1 MRRYRIAKGGI
12 GELVYP
18 VVGTNL
24 AERMAELEGFIASLV
39 FSGDAGELVSF
50 SVFRDQASAT
60 ASDELA
66 QQFVR
71 DELGDIDIERTD
83 TVGGGEIAVSRV
95 TAAQLDSVRP

>member
-60 ASDELA
+60 ASN
-66 QQFVR
+66 
-71 DELGDIDIERTD
+71 G
-83 TVGGGEIAVSRV
+83 SRSV
-95 TAAQLDSVRP
+95 AAARPTTAWTSGIVP